1 MDDAYASI
9 RAETPEPMNDLPEI
23 DFIDEIIFNHEN
35 KEYKIKYG
43 TKDNDTMVVFRVSLN
58 PTNYDY
64 YQHSVDV
71 REFHDRSKLFSMH
84 KTAKEI
90 IGFLKKTKFEVDI
103 KKTFLFLKYTF
114 PISNGKNEIIS
125 FQLNKDTL
133 NDKDMIKSLVEEIK
147 TIKNNTKE
155 EISTL
160 KQKHELE
167 IKKLQENIS
176 KDRKEIENLNKDIL
190 SNQQA
195 LVNSKEETKKLSK
208 EITNLKKIID
218 DIILAEKSK
227 INFND
232 FKTVDSIN
240 TFNFIFNYIR
250 QNDPIFNFSNL
261 KLLYRGSRDGD
272 RTKICHELCDNKQNV
287 LIVIKSDRGNI
298 FGGYS
303 KIGFK
308 CLNGEN
314 FNYLIDNNSFLFSI
328 NLNKIYPVINN
339 KKVICHAPDILG
351 LCFASGFV
359 YYDGFMQRN
368 DNYLYSQIKQAFNGL
383 NSEYEMNGGYD
394 KFKCKELE
402 VYQLL

>member
-1 MDDAYASI
+1 MDDAYAAI

-58 PTNYDY
+58 PINYDY

-90 IGFLKKTKFEVDI
+90 IGFLKKTQFEVDI
-103 KKTFLFLKYTF
+103 KNLILKYTF
-114 PISNGKNEIIS
+114 PVSNGKNEITS

-176 KDRKEIENLNKDIL
+176 KDRK
-190 SNQQA
+190 
-195 LVNSKEETKKLSK
+195 
-208 EITNLKKIID
+208 
-218 DIILAEKSK
+218 
-227 INFND
+227 
-232 FKTVDSIN
+232 
-240 TFNFIFNYIR
+240 R
-250 QNDPIFNFSNL
+250 
-261 KLLYRGSRDGD
+261 
-272 RTKICHELCDNKQNV
+272 
-287 LIVIKSDRGNI
+287 
-298 FGGYS
+298 
-303 KIGFK
+303 
-308 CLNGEN
+308 
-314 FNYLIDNNSFLFSI
+314 
-328 NLNKIYPVINN
+328 
-339 KKVICHAPDILG
+339 
-351 LCFASGFV
+351 
-359 YYDGFMQRN
+359 
-368 DNYLYSQIKQAFNGL
+368 
-383 NSEYEMNGGYD
+383 
-394 KFKCKELE
+394 
-402 VYQLL
+402 

>member
-1 MDDAYASI
+1 MDDAYAAI

-58 PTNYDY
+58 PINYEY

-90 IGFLKKTKFEVDI
+90 IGFLKKTQFEVDI
-103 KKTFLFLKYTF
+103 KNLILKYTF
-114 PISNGKNEIIS
+114 PVSNGKNEITS

-176 KDRKEIENLNKDIL
+176 KDRK
-190 SNQQA
+190 
-195 LVNSKEETKKLSK
+195 
-208 EITNLKKIID
+208 
-218 DIILAEKSK
+218 
-227 INFND
+227 
-232 FKTVDSIN
+232 
-240 TFNFIFNYIR
+240 R
-250 QNDPIFNFSNL
+250 
-261 KLLYRGSRDGD
+261 
-272 RTKICHELCDNKQNV
+272 
-287 LIVIKSDRGNI
+287 
-298 FGGYS
+298 
-303 KIGFK
+303 
-308 CLNGEN
+308 
-314 FNYLIDNNSFLFSI
+314 
-328 NLNKIYPVINN
+328 
-339 KKVICHAPDILG
+339 
-351 LCFASGFV
+351 
-359 YYDGFMQRN
+359 
-368 DNYLYSQIKQAFNGL
+368 
-383 NSEYEMNGGYD
+383 
-394 KFKCKELE
+394 
-402 VYQLL
+402 